1 MLNRLLNR
9 RAFLGTCAGVAAAFA
24 APAPNIVII
33 VSDDHGYGDVSAYE
47 NHAPE
52 VSTPNIDR
60 IAKHGV
66 RFTQGYASAY
76 VCAPTRAGLMTG
88 RYQQRYG
95 FYTAS
100 DSRVG
105 LPLTEVTIADVLK
118 KRGYRTAV
126 FGKWHLGLE
135 PAYHPLRRGFDEFYG
150 FLGHGAHDY
159 FELKADGGHNA
170 IYRNDKTVDD
180 TGYLTDN
187 LAREATAF
195 IERNRTKPFFLYL
208 PFNAVHQPLQA
219 PPQDVEK
226 FHEPKKDRNTYLAM
240 LHRMDIAVGRVLD
253 TLEQHRLSSNTL
265 LFFFSDNGGAK
276 ANSAFNGILRD
287 YKHSVYEGGL
297 RVPFMTSWPAKFPQA
312 EVSREPVICL
322 DIFPTVCEAVGVKL
336 PTGRLYDGKSLIPLL
351 TGKRKGPLHEALYWD
366 GHEGKRAIR
375 CGEWKL
381 VENSGKFQLFHLEQD
396 VRERNDL
403 AAAQPAKVKELQQK
417 LLAWGK
423 ELKPRIGKGG
433 GE

>member
-1 MLNRLLNR
+1 MLNRPLNRLLNR

-60 IAKHGV
+60 IAKQGV

-135 PAYHPLRRGFDEFYG
+135 PAYHPLRRGFDEFY
-150 FLGHGAHDY
+150 
-159 FELKADGGHNA
+159 
-170 IYRNDKTVDD
+170 
-180 TGYLTDN
+180 
-187 LAREATAF
+187 
-195 IERNRTKPFFLYL
+195 
-208 PFNAVHQPLQA
+208 
-219 PPQDVEK
+219 
-226 FHEPKKDRNTYLAM
+226 
-240 LHRMDIAVGRVLD
+240 
-253 TLEQHRLSSNTL
+253 
-265 LFFFSDNGGAK
+265 
-276 ANSAFNGILRD
+276 
-287 YKHSVYEGGL
+287 
-297 RVPFMTSWPAKFPQA
+297 
-312 EVSREPVICL
+312 
-322 DIFPTVCEAVGVKL
+322 
-336 PTGRLYDGKSLIPLL
+336 
-351 TGKRKGPLHEALYWD
+351 
-366 GHEGKRAIR
+366 
-375 CGEWKL
+375 
-381 VENSGKFQLFHLEQD
+381 
-396 VRERNDL
+396 
-403 AAAQPAKVKELQQK
+403 
-417 LLAWGK
+417 
-423 ELKPRIGKGG
+423 
-433 GE
+433 